1 MEEIKIKSSIS
12 RQEMNE
18 NFSNFNFFDGLMEAL
33 NEVLV
38 DTSSRHPAENNQ

>member
-12 RQEMNE
+12 QQEMNE

-38 DTSSRHPAENNQ
+38 DTSSRHSAENNQ

>member
-38 DTSSRHPAENNQ
+38 DSRSHHPAENNP